1 MRGKKMV
8 DNVTVGGVCAQSPSF
23 MPDLDGG
30 KNKAQLIVDDIVA
43 YLKNPSVYSLEK
55 AGPLNHFVN
64 NCSEIEPWVL
74 IGGGLIII
82 VSTSEQDPEGLIVTV
97 GDIEG
102 KYATQIPVP
111 PALTT
116 SLKDIFIRPHTNAD
130 DESFT
135 KEQIKANSK
144 YVIVDYNCKVYFNEK
159 PEDLVVCRHISL
171 QYCIDSMNENTGKV
185 PLKEC
190 YSTPEGIQQHIP
202 YELDQQFENLKNN
215 PPPGTFVV
223 ASDKFGE
230 ILSVFFH
237 RMEKEQ
243 LTHMA
248 AIVKSQTHAMAVR
261 LRIKQTPAG
270 ETEYVVSFYDPNA
283 TNTAVRYK
291 AKNCDSFGSLQT
303 FINIELANIKW
314 VKTEIC
320 SECVGIIP
328 YLPREQAHLLSGI
341 ENELQPPLSPSAL
354 YLLMQ
359 MGTYENIVLFFDKL
373 QNSQE
378 MTVSKILEI
387 LAAKGPGGTY
397 GLCMS
402 LQHDN
407 LNRINKYI
415 TNLKELT
422 RKFNFSQ
429 EDLET
434 LLLAKDNRGVSAIFV
449 ALSKNKNKNESVKAL
464 LSAIDDFEKEF
475 GVNKNEILL
484 YIGKEIDTI
493 YDLNSAIRTN
503 DYNVVNILLANIKAK
518 MFKNE
523 INKEDIL
530 KLMAARE
537 KVAGASDKWTK
548 ASGLYSAIVKGHTE
562 IVAAWME
569 TAEVIASH
577 YENDKDVVRELL
589 SLSRNNAVCSLYVA
603 SYKTMSK
610 QVIDVYLNA
619 AIRLA
624 LQHGFTF
631 DEIVEQFTRD
641 FDGKSFSHVVEK
653 ADDIY
658 MGLWLKIFKIVVGE
672 NENYLKDVMMQL
684 EAKNN
689 EGKYVISKANGNPV
703 FKELFWKAIDEF
715 NFPQEELIRL
725 KQYRSL

>member
-1 MRGKKMV
+1 
-8 DNVTVGGVCAQSPSF
+8 C
-23 MPDLDGG
+23 L
-30 KNKAQLIVDDIVA
+30 
-43 YLKNPSVYSLEK
+43 
-55 AGPLNHFVN
+55 
-64 NCSEIEPWVL
+64 
-74 IGGGLIII
+74 
-82 VSTSEQDPEGLIVTV
+82 
-97 GDIEG
+97 
-102 KYATQIPVP
+102 
-111 PALTT
+111 
-116 SLKDIFIRPHTNAD
+116 HTYPD

-144 YVIVDYNCKVYFNEK
+144 YDIVDYNCLLHFTGK
-159 PEDLVVCRHISL
+159 PKSLIECRHFAL
-171 QYCIDSMNENTGKV
+171 QYCIDSMNEHTGKV
-185 PLKEC
+185 PLKAY
-190 YSTPEGIQQHIP
+190 YSSPEDIQKHIP
-202 YELDQQFENLKNN
+202 FELEQQFNNLQKN
-215 PPPGTFVV
+215 PPPGTCVV

-230 ILSVFFH
+230 ALSVFFH
-237 RMEKEQ
+237 RMEKEK
-243 LTHMA
+243 LTHMT
-248 AIVKSQTHAMAVR
+248 AIVQSQTHAMAVR
-261 LRIKQTPAG
+261 LRIKKTPAG

-291 AKNCDSFGSLQT
+291 ANNCDSFGSLQS
-303 FINIELANIKW
+303 FINIQQAKQKW
-314 VKTEIC
+314 VITDIC
-320 SECVGIIP
+320 SECVGITP

-341 ENELQPPLSPSAL
+341 ENELQPPLSPPAL
-354 YLLMQ
+354 FLLMR
-359 MGTYENIVLFFDKL
+359 MGIYKNIVLFFDKL
-373 QNSQE
+373 KNSQE
-378 MTVSKILEI
+378 MTASKALDI
-387 LAAKGPGGTY
+387 LAAKSPEGIY
-397 GLCMS
+397 GLCV
-402 LQHDN
+402 LLYHNTIDKFN
-407 LNRINKYI
+407 EYI

-422 RKFNFSQ
+422 RKYNFSQ

-434 LLLAKDNRGVSAIFV
+434 LLLAKDNLGVSWIPR
-449 ALSKNKNKNESVKAL
+449 ALKNNQNKIVKAWL
-464 LSAIDDFEKEF
+464 LAIDDFEKEF

-484 YIGKEIDTI
+484 RIGKEIDSI
-493 YDLNSAIRTN
+493 DDLNSAIRTN
-503 DYNVVNILLANIKAK
+503 DYNVVSILLANIKAK

-523 INKEDIL
+523 LNKEDIL

-658 MGLWLKIFKIVVGE
+658 IGLWLKIFKIVVGE

-689 EGKYVISKANGNPV
+689 EGKSVISQANGNPV

-715 NFPQEELIRL
+715 NFPQEEFNRL

>member
-1 MRGKKMV
+1 MV
-8 DNVTVGGVCAQSPSF
+8 DNVTVSRVCIQSPSF
-23 MPDLDGG
+23 VPDLDGE
-30 KNKAQLIVDDIVA
+30 KNKSQLFVDDIVA
-43 YLKNPSVYSLEK
+43 YLKSPSVYSLEK
-55 AGPLNHFVN
+55 EGPLNHFVN
-64 NCSEIEPWVL
+64 HCSEVELGFYSDGAYSILVSRSKQQPEGMILTVSDADAINIVHISVSPVL
-74 IGGGLIII
+74 IKFL
-82 VSTSEQDPEGLIVTV
+82 D
-97 GDIEG
+97 
-102 KYATQIPVP
+102 
-111 PALTT
+111 
-116 SLKDIFIRPHTNAD
+116 DIFTCLHTYPD

-144 YVIVDYNCKVYFNEK
+144 YDIVDYNCLLHFTGK
-159 PEDLVVCRHISL
+159 PKSLIECRHFAL
-171 QYCIDSMNENTGKV
+171 QYCIDSMNEHTGKV
-185 PLKEC
+185 PLKAY
-190 YSTPEGIQQHIP
+190 YSSPEDIQKHIP
-202 YELDQQFENLKNN
+202 FELEQQFNNLQKN
-215 PPPGTFVV
+215 PPPGTCVV

-230 ILSVFFH
+230 ALSVFFH
-237 RMEKEQ
+237 RMEKEK
-243 LTHMA
+243 LTHMT
-248 AIVKSQTHAMAVR
+248 AIVQSQTHAMAVR
-261 LRIKQTPAG
+261 LRIKKTPAG

-291 AKNCDSFGSLQT
+291 ANNCDSFGSLQS
-303 FINIELANIKW
+303 FINIQQAKQKW
-314 VKTEIC
+314 VITDIC
-320 SECVGIIP
+320 SECVGITP

-341 ENELQPPLSPSAL
+341 ENELQPPLSPPAL
-354 YLLMQ
+354 FLLMR
-359 MGTYENIVLFFDKL
+359 MGIYKNIVLFFDKL
-373 QNSQE
+373 KNSQE
-378 MTVSKILEI
+378 MTASKALDI
-387 LAAKGPGGTY
+387 LAAKSPEGIY
-397 GLCMS
+397 GLCV
-402 LQHDN
+402 LLYHNTIDKFN
-407 LNRINKYI
+407 EYI

-422 RKFNFSQ
+422 RKYNFSQ

-434 LLLAKDNRGVSAIFV
+434 LLLAKDNLGVSWIPR
-449 ALSKNKNKNESVKAL
+449 ALKNNQNKIVKAWL
-464 LSAIDDFEKEF
+464 LAIDDFEKEF

-484 YIGKEIDTI
+484 RIGKEIDSI
-493 YDLNSAIRTN
+493 DDLNSAIRTN

-523 INKEDIL
+523 LNKEDIL

-631 DEIVEQFTRD
+631 DEILEQFTRD
-641 FDGKSFSHVVEK
+641 FDGKSFSLAVEK

-715 NFPQEELIRL
+715 NFPQEELNRL

>member
-1 MRGKKMV
+1 MV
-8 DNVTVGGVCAQSPSF
+8 DNVTVGSVCAQSPSF

-30 KNKAQLIVDDIVA
+30 KNKTQLIVDDIVA

-55 AGPLNHFVN
+55 EGPLNHFVN
-64 NCSEIEPWVL
+64 YCSEVELGFYSDGAYSILVSRSKQQPEGMILTVSDADAINIVHISVSPVL
-74 IGGGLIII
+74 IKFL
-82 VSTSEQDPEGLIVTV
+82 D
-97 GDIEG
+97 
-102 KYATQIPVP
+102 
-111 PALTT
+111 
-116 SLKDIFIRPHTNAD
+116 DIFTCLHTYPD

-144 YVIVDYNCKVYFNEK
+144 YDVINYNCKIFFNEK
-159 PEDLVVCRHISL
+159 PENEIVCRHLSL
-171 QYCIDSMNENTGKV
+171 QYCIDSMNEHTGKV
-185 PLKEC
+185 PLKAY
-190 YSTPEGIQQHIP
+190 YSSPEDIQKHIP
-202 YELDQQFENLKNN
+202 FELEQQFDNLQKN
-215 PPPGTFVV
+215 PPPGTCVV
-223 ASDKFGE
+223 ACDKFGE
-230 ILSVFFH
+230 ALSVFFH
-237 RMEKEQ
+237 RMEKEK

-248 AIVKSQTHAMAVR
+248 AIVQSQTHAMAVR
-261 LRIKQTPAG
+261 LRIKKTPAG

-291 AKNCDSFGSLQT
+291 ANNCDSFGSLRS
-303 FINIELANIKW
+303 FMNIKQAQKKW
-314 VKTEIC
+314 VITEIC
-320 SECVGIIP
+320 SDCVGITP

-341 ENELQPPLSPSAL
+341 NNELQPPLSPSH
-354 YLLMQ
+354 LLIQ
-359 MGTYENIVLFFDKL
+359 MGMHENIVLFFDKFK
-373 QNSQE
+373 NSQE
-378 MTVSKILEI
+378 MTASKV
-387 LAAKGPGGTY
+387 LAAKSITGTY
-397 GLCMS
+397 GLYVLWYQNS
-402 LQHDN
+402 IDTFN
-407 LNRINKYI
+407 EFII
-415 TNLKELT
+415 NLKELT
-422 RKFNFSQ
+422 RKYNFSHG
-429 EDLET
+429 DLENI
-434 LLLAKDNRGVSAIFV
+434 LLAKDYLGVSWIPK
-449 ALSKNKNKNESVKAL
+449 ALRNNQNKIVKAWL
-464 LSAIDDFEKEF
+464 LAIDDFEKEF
-475 GVNKNEILL
+475 GVNKNEMLL
-484 YIGKEIDTI
+484 SIVNEIDST
-493 YDLNSAIRTN
+493 YGLNSAIRTN
-503 DYNVVNILLANIKAK
+503 DYNVVSILLANIKAK

-523 INKEDIL
+523 LNKEDIL

-569 TAEVIASH
+569 TAEVIANH

-641 FDGKSFSHVVEK
+641 FDGKSFSHVVTNE
-653 ADDIY
+653 DDIH

-689 EGKYVISKANGNPV
+689 EGKSVISQANGNPV

-715 NFPQEELIRL
+715 NFPQEELNRL

>member
-1 MRGKKMV
+1 MV
-8 DNVTVGGVCAQSPSF
+8 DNVTVGSVCAQSPSF
-23 MPDLDGG
+23 MPELDGG
-30 KNKAQLIVDDIVA
+30 KNKTQLIVDDIVA

-55 AGPLNHFVN
+55 EGPLNYFFN

-82 VSTSEQDPEGLIVTV
+82 VSTSEQDPESLIVTV

-111 PALTT
+111 PSLTT

-135 KEQIKANSK
+135 KEQKKANSK
-144 YVIVDYNCKVYFNEK
+144 YDIVDYNCKVYFNEK

-190 YSTPEGIQQHIP
+190 YSTPEGIQQHFP
-202 YELDQQFENLKNN
+202 YELDQQFDNLINN
-215 PPPGTFVV
+215 PPPGTCVV

-237 RMEKEQ
+237 RMEKEK

-248 AIVKSQTHAMAVR
+248 AIVKSQKHAMAVR

-291 AKNCDSFGSLQT
+291 AKNCDSFGSLQS

-341 ENELQPPLSPSAL
+341 DNELQPPLSPSAL

-373 QNSQE
+373 RNSQE
-378 MTVSKILEI
+378 MTVSKVLEI

-407 LNRINKYI
+407 LNKINEYI
-415 TNLKELT
+415 TNLKELA
-422 RKFNFSQ
+422 RKFNFSR

-434 LLLAKDNRGVSAIFV
+434 LLLAKDNRGVSAISV
-449 ALSKNKNKNESVKAL
+449 ALSKNKKESVKVL
-464 LSAIDDFEKEF
+464 FLAIDDFEKEF
-475 GVNKNEILL
+475 GVNKNEILRSV
-484 YIGKEIDTI
+484 GKEIDSI

-503 DYNVVNILLANIKAK
+503 DYNVVNIVLANIKAK

-537 KVAGASDKWTK
+537 KWTGESDKWTK
-548 ASGLYSAIVKGHTE
+548 ASGLYSAIVKGYTE

-569 TAEVIASH
+569 TADVIASH

-589 SLSRNNAVCSLYVA
+589 SLSRNNAVCSLHIA
-603 SYKTMSK
+603 SFKKMSK
-610 QVIDVYLNA
+610 EVIDVYLNA

-624 LQHGFTF
+624 LKHGFSF
-631 DEIVEQFTRD
+631 DKIVEQFTRD
-641 FDGKSFSHVVEK
+641 FDGKSFSHVVNNG
-653 ADDIY
+653 DDIH
-658 MGLWLKIFKIVVGE
+658 MGLWLKILKIVVGE

-684 EAKNN
+684 EEKNN
-689 EGKYVISKANGNPV
+689 EGKSVISLANGNPV
-703 FKELFWKAIDEF
+703 LKELFWKAVDEF
-715 NFPQEELIRL
+715 NFPQEELNRL

>member
-1 MRGKKMV
+1 MV

-23 MPDLDGG
+23 VPDLDGE
-30 KNKAQLIVDDIVA
+30 KNKSQLFVDDIVA
-43 YLKNPSVYSLEK
+43 YLKSPSVYSLEK
-55 AGPLNHFVN
+55 EGPLNHFVN
-64 NCSEIEPWVL
+64 HCSEVELGFYSDGAYSILVSRSKQQPEGMILTVSDADAINIVHISVSPVL
-74 IGGGLIII
+74 IKFL
-82 VSTSEQDPEGLIVTV
+82 D
-97 GDIEG
+97 
-102 KYATQIPVP
+102 
-111 PALTT
+111 
-116 SLKDIFIRPHTNAD
+116 DIFTCLHTYPD

-144 YVIVDYNCKVYFNEK
+144 YDIVDYNCLLHFTGK
-159 PEDLVVCRHISL
+159 PKSLIECRHFAL
-171 QYCIDSMNENTGKV
+171 QYCIDSMNEHTGKV
-185 PLKEC
+185 PLKAY
-190 YSTPEGIQQHIP
+190 YSSPEDIQKHIP
-202 YELDQQFENLKNN
+202 FELEQQFNNLQKN
-215 PPPGTFVV
+215 PPPGTCVV

-230 ILSVFFH
+230 ALSVFFH
-237 RMEKEQ
+237 RMEKEK
-243 LTHMA
+243 LTHMT
-248 AIVKSQTHAMAVR
+248 AIVQSQTHAMAVR
-261 LRIKQTPAG
+261 LRIKKTPAG

-291 AKNCDSFGSLQT
+291 ANNCDSFGSLQS
-303 FINIELANIKW
+303 FINIQQAKQKW
-314 VKTEIC
+314 VITDIC
-320 SECVGIIP
+320 SECVGITP

-341 ENELQPPLSPSAL
+341 ENELQPPLSPPAL
-354 YLLMQ
+354 FLLMR
-359 MGTYENIVLFFDKL
+359 MGIYKNIVLFFDKL
-373 QNSQE
+373 KNSQE
-378 MTVSKILEI
+378 MTASKALDI
-387 LAAKGPGGTY
+387 LAAKSPEGIY
-397 GLCMS
+397 GLCV
-402 LQHDN
+402 LLYHNTIDKFN
-407 LNRINKYI
+407 EYI

-422 RKFNFSQ
+422 RKYNFSQ

-434 LLLAKDNRGVSAIFV
+434 LLLAKDNLGVSWIPR
-449 ALSKNKNKNESVKAL
+449 ALKNNQNKIVKAWL
-464 LSAIDDFEKEF
+464 LAIDDFEKEF

-484 YIGKEIDTI
+484 RIGKEIDSI
-493 YDLNSAIRTN
+493 DDLNSAIRTN
-503 DYNVVNILLANIKAK
+503 DYNVVSILLANIKAK

-523 INKEDIL
+523 LNKEDIL

-715 NFPQEELIRL
+715 NFPQEELNRL

>member
-23 MPDLDGG
+23 VPDLDGE
-30 KNKAQLIVDDIVA
+30 KNKSQLFVDDIVA
-43 YLKNPSVYSLEK
+43 YLKSPSVYSLEK
-55 AGPLNHFVN
+55 EGPLNHFVN
-64 NCSEIEPWVL
+64 HCSEVELGFYSDGAYSILVSRSKQQPEGMILTVSDADAINIVHISVSPVL
-74 IGGGLIII
+74 IKFL
-82 VSTSEQDPEGLIVTV
+82 D
-97 GDIEG
+97 
-102 KYATQIPVP
+102 
-111 PALTT
+111 
-116 SLKDIFIRPHTNAD
+116 DIFTCLHTYPD

-144 YVIVDYNCKVYFNEK
+144 YDIVDYNCLLHFTGK
-159 PEDLVVCRHISL
+159 PKSLIECRHFAL
-171 QYCIDSMNENTGKV
+171 QYCIDSMNEHTGKV
-185 PLKEC
+185 PLKAY
-190 YSTPEGIQQHIP
+190 YSSPEDIQKHIP
-202 YELDQQFENLKNN
+202 FELEQQFNNLQKN
-215 PPPGTFVV
+215 PPPGTCVV

-230 ILSVFFH
+230 ALSVFFH
-237 RMEKEQ
+237 RMEKEK
-243 LTHMA
+243 LTHMT
-248 AIVKSQTHAMAVR
+248 AIVQSQTHAMAVR
-261 LRIKQTPAG
+261 LRIKKTPAG

-291 AKNCDSFGSLQT
+291 ANNCDSFGSLQS
-303 FINIELANIKW
+303 FINIQQAKQKW
-314 VKTEIC
+314 VITDIC
-320 SECVGIIP
+320 SECVGITP

-341 ENELQPPLSPSAL
+341 ENELQPPLSPPAL
-354 YLLMQ
+354 FLLMR
-359 MGTYENIVLFFDKL
+359 MGIYKNIVLFFDKL
-373 QNSQE
+373 KNSQE
-378 MTVSKILEI
+378 MTASKALDI
-387 LAAKGPGGTY
+387 LAAKSPEGIY
-397 GLCMS
+397 GLCV
-402 LQHDN
+402 LLYHNTIDKFN
-407 LNRINKYI
+407 EYI

-422 RKFNFSQ
+422 RKYNFSQ

-434 LLLAKDNRGVSAIFV
+434 LLLAKDNLGVSWIPR
-449 ALSKNKNKNESVKAL
+449 ALKNNQNKIVKAWL
-464 LSAIDDFEKEF
+464 LAIDDFEKEF

-484 YIGKEIDTI
+484 RIGKEIDSI
-493 YDLNSAIRTN
+493 DDLNSAIRTN

-523 INKEDIL
+523 LNKEDIL

-658 MGLWLKIFKIVVGE
+658 IGLWLKIFKIVVGE

-715 NFPQEELIRL
+715 NFPQEELNRL

>member
-1 MRGKKMV
+1 MV
-8 DNVTVGGVCAQSPSF
+8 DNVTVGSVCAQSPSF
-23 MPDLDGG
+23 MPELDGG
-30 KNKAQLIVDDIVA
+30 KNKTQLIIDDIVA
-43 YLKNPSVYSLEK
+43 YLKNPSVYSLGKE
-55 AGPLNHFVN
+55 GPLNHFFN

-82 VSTSEQDPEGLIVTV
+82 VSTSEQDPESLIVTV

-102 KYATQIPVP
+102 KCATQIPVP

-135 KEQIKANSK
+135 KEQIKANNK
-144 YVIVDYNCKVYFNEK
+144 YEVINYNGKVFFNER
-159 PEDLVVCRHISL
+159 PGNEIVCRHLSL
-171 QYCIDSMNENTGKV
+171 QYCIDSMNEHTGKV
-185 PLKEC
+185 PLKAY
-190 YSTPEGIQQHIP
+190 YSSPEDIQKHIP
-202 YELDQQFENLKNN
+202 FELEQQFDNLQKN
-215 PPPGTFVV
+215 PPPGTCVV
-223 ASDKFGE
+223 ACDKFGE
-230 ILSVFFH
+230 ALSVFFH
-237 RMEKEQ
+237 RMEKEK

-248 AIVKSQTHAMAVR
+248 AIVQSQTHAMAVR
-261 LRIKQTPAG
+261 LRIKKTPVG
-270 ETEYVVSFYDPNA
+270 ETEYVVSFYDPNV

-291 AKNCDSFGSLQT
+291 ANNCDSFGSLQS
-303 FINIELANIKW
+303 FINIQQAKQKW
-314 VKTEIC
+314 VITDIC
-320 SECVGIIP
+320 SECVGITP

-341 ENELQPPLSPSAL
+341 ENELQPPLSPPAL
-354 YLLMQ
+354 FLLMR
-359 MGTYENIVLFFDKL
+359 MGIHEDIVLFFDKL
-373 QNSQE
+373 KKSQE
-378 MTVSKILEI
+378 MTASKVLDI
-387 LAAKGPGGTY
+387 LAAKAPEGTY
-397 GLCMS
+397 GLCV
-402 LQHDN
+402 LFYHNTIDKFN
-407 LNRINKYI
+407 EYI

-422 RKFNFSQ
+422 RKYNFSQ
-429 EDLET
+429 EDLEN
-434 LLLAKDNRGVSAIFV
+434 LLLAKDNRGVSGASM
-449 ALSKNKNKNESVKAL
+449 ALENNSNESVKAW

-484 YIGKEIDTI
+484 SIGNEIDST

-503 DYNVVNILLANIKAK
+503 NYNVVNILLANIKAK

-537 KVAGASDKWTK
+537 KWTGESDKWTK
-548 ASGLYSAIVKGHTE
+548 ASGLYSAIVKGYTE

-569 TAEVIASH
+569 TADVIASH

-589 SLSRNNAVCSLYVA
+589 SLSRNNAVCSLHIA
-603 SYKTMSK
+603 SFKKMSK
-610 QVIDVYLNA
+610 EVIDVYLNA

-641 FDGKSFSHVVEK
+641 FDGKSFSHVVNNG
-653 ADDIY
+653 DDIH

-684 EAKNN
+684 EEKNN
-689 EGKYVISKANGNPV
+689 EGKSVISLANGNPV
-703 FKELFWKAIDEF
+703 LKELFWKAVDEF
-715 NFPQEELIRL
+715 NFPQEELNRL

>member
-1 MRGKKMV
+1 MV

-23 MPDLDGG
+23 VPDLDGE
-30 KNKAQLIVDDIVA
+30 KNKSQLFVDDIVA
-43 YLKNPSVYSLEK
+43 YLKSPSVYSLEK
-55 AGPLNHFVN
+55 EGPLNHFVN
-64 NCSEIEPWVL
+64 HCSEVELGFYSDGAYSILVSRSKQQPEGMILTVSDADAINIVHISVSPVL
-74 IGGGLIII
+74 IKFL
-82 VSTSEQDPEGLIVTV
+82 D
-97 GDIEG
+97 
-102 KYATQIPVP
+102 
-111 PALTT
+111 
-116 SLKDIFIRPHTNAD
+116 DIFTCLHTYPD

-144 YVIVDYNCKVYFNEK
+144 YDIVDYNCLLHFTGK
-159 PEDLVVCRHISL
+159 PKSLIECRHFAL
-171 QYCIDSMNENTGKV
+171 QYCIDSMNEHTGKV
-185 PLKEC
+185 PLKAY
-190 YSTPEGIQQHIP
+190 YSSPEDIQKHIP
-202 YELDQQFENLKNN
+202 FELEQQFNNLQKN
-215 PPPGTFVV
+215 PPPGTCVV

-230 ILSVFFH
+230 ALSVFFH
-237 RMEKEQ
+237 RMEKEK
-243 LTHMA
+243 LTHMT
-248 AIVKSQTHAMAVR
+248 AIVQSQTHAMAVR
-261 LRIKQTPAG
+261 LRIKKTPAG

-291 AKNCDSFGSLQT
+291 ANNCDSFGSLQS
-303 FINIELANIKW
+303 FINIQQAKQKW
-314 VKTEIC
+314 VITDIC
-320 SECVGIIP
+320 SECVGITP

-341 ENELQPPLSPSAL
+341 ENELQLPLSPPAL
-354 YLLMQ
+354 FLLMR
-359 MGTYENIVLFFDKL
+359 MGIYKNIVLFFDKL
-373 QNSQE
+373 KNSQE
-378 MTVSKILEI
+378 MTASKALDI
-387 LAAKGPGGTY
+387 LAAKSPEGIY
-397 GLCMS
+397 GLCV
-402 LQHDN
+402 LLYHNTIDKFN
-407 LNRINKYI
+407 EYI

-422 RKFNFSQ
+422 RKYNFSQ

-434 LLLAKDNRGVSAIFV
+434 LLLAKDNLGVSWIPR
-449 ALSKNKNKNESVKAL
+449 ALKNNQNKIVKAWL
-464 LSAIDDFEKEF
+464 LAIDDFEKEF

-484 YIGKEIDTI
+484 RIGKEIDSI
-493 YDLNSAIRTN
+493 DDLNSAIRTN
-503 DYNVVNILLANIKAK
+503 DYNVVSILLANIKAK

-523 INKEDIL
+523 LNKEDIL

-689 EGKYVISKANGNPV
+689 EGKSVISQANGNPV

-715 NFPQEELIRL
+715 NFPQEEFNRL

>member
-1 MRGKKMV
+1 MV

-341 ENELQPPLSPSAL
+341 ENELQPPLSPLSPL

-449 ALSKNKNKNESVKAL
+449 ALSKNKNESVKAL

-689 EGKYVISKANGNPV
+689 EGKYVISKENGNPV

-715 NFPQEELIRL
+715 NFPQEELNRL